1 MMPSLADE
9 SRKEQQKPRSPRKRT
24 TRTDGKENDGGE
36 TKTRLLNWEP
46 YLAAKTQYSKL
57 LGY

>member
-1 MMPSLADE
+1 MPS
-9 SRKEQQKPRSPRKRT
+9 QQ
-24 TRTDGKENDGGE
+24 TRVGKSNKNHDLRRRNGQPERVAKKNDGGE

-46 YLAAKTQYSKL
+46 YLAAKTQYIKL